1 MSSSSYPQL
10 FFNIQI
16 FDIDYGNQNV
26 AVQVNQKMK
35 QVASI
40 KKHFAIK
47 KSFQPL
53 PLYWLY
59 DECAFLYT

>member
-10 FFNIQI
+10 FFNVQI
-16 FDIDYGNQNV
+16 FDIDYGNRNG
-26 AVQVNQKMK
+26 AVQVNQK
-35 QVASI
+35 
-40 KKHFAIK
+40 KHFAIQ